1 MFLARRPF
9 FVAVPEGRLT
19 VPGRICPVTRR
30 HAMQDYTLMIE
41 RGWDRYEDL
50 LREAERTRRAL
61 RSKQVN
67 ELPRTLRALV
77 LFLISVT

>member
-1 MFLARRPF
+1 
-9 FVAVPEGRLT
+9 
-19 VPGRICPVTRR
+19 
-30 HAMQDYTLMIE
+30 MQDYSFMIE